1 MKTGASE
8 DEAKMDLCRAMAD
21 RKIDI
26 RVMIASSEGGMGGQ
40 VFADGNVSVPTH
52 LRPGDLDW
60 VRSRPLAPWS
70 IGPRPGEHYEWIG
83 GWKNRSLDLIELSTA
98 DVIEILCGGEDGRI
112 PSATAG
118 QETAAVKALA
128 SHLKGNQQLTRAEA
142 MEWLRTADF
151 TLTERGFQSRI
162 WPQAREQAGLQ
173 AKAPSGRPKSSR

>member
-26 RVMIASSEGGMGGQ
+26 RVTIASSDRGMGGQ
-40 VFADGNVSVPTH
+40 VFADGNVRVPPH
-52 LRPGDLDW
+52 LRPGNLDW
-60 VRSRPLAPWS
+60 VGSRPLDQWP
-70 IGPRPGEHYEWIG
+70 IGPRLGEHYEWTG
-83 GWKNRSLDLIELSTA
+83 GWKNRPFDLIELSTA
-98 DVIEILCGGEDGRI
+98 DVIEILCGDEDGRI

-128 SHLKGNQQLTRAEA
+128 SHLKDNRQLTRAEA
-142 MEWLRTADF
+142 MEWLRMAGF
-151 TLTERGFQSRI
+151 TLTGRGFQSRI

-173 AKAPSGRPKSSR
+173 ATAPPGRPKS